1 MIFAYDIHN
10 CNVKGV
16 FLGFWQ
22 QITIN
27 ITKITVVV
35 IANMVRFLFRF
46 DFIVGLEVIK
56 GEKNS
61 KLDILKDQSDEK

>member
-1 MIFAYDIHN
+1 MIFAYGIHN

-16 FLGFWQ
+16 SSGFWQ

-27 ITKITVVV
+27 INKITVVV
-35 IANMVRFLFRF
+35 IANMVRVLLRF
-46 DFIVGLEVIK
+46 DFNVGLEVIK

-61 KLDILKDQSDEK
+61 KLDILKDLSDEK